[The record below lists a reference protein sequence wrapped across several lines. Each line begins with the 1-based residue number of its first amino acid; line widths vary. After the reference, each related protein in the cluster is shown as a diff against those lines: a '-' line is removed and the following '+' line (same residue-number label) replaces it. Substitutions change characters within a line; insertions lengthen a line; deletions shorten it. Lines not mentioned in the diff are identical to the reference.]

1 MSTTLRPVCPEDEPF
16 LYKVYSNVRL
26 AELAR
31 VDWTPAEKEAF
42 IQTQFSYRKQGY
54 ANQFPQADNS
64 IILSYNEPV
73 GYMIID
79 RTEDEI
85 CVVDIALLPEH
96 RNQGIGTFLMQEIVK
111 EAEQVKKPV
120 RLSVEKD
127 NPGAFRLYERLGF
140 SVTGEDDIR
149 LKMEYFP

>member
-85 CVVDIALLPEH
+85 CVVDIA
-96 RNQGIGTFLMQEIVK
+96 
-111 EAEQVKKPV
+111 
-120 RLSVEKD
+120 
-127 NPGAFRLYERLGF
+127 
-140 SVTGEDDIR
+140 
-149 LKMEYFP
+149 